1 MTAFPLPPRL
11 ARLMVAG
18 QDEQCAVELAAV
30 AALMQGEGVAVKG
43 GLNDHL
49 RDSADYTDF
58 QAEWRAV
65 EKAVDAGF
73 GAGGVY
79 PAGGISS
86 RGTREAWVGIP
97 AASVRSGSRGKARK
111 RRDRILRRQRPAVD
125 CR

>member
-1 MTAFPLPPRL
+1 
-11 ARLMVAG
+11 MVAG

-73 GAGGVY
+73 GA
-79 PAGGISS
+79 AACTRWGISS
-86 RGTREAWVGIP
+86 RGARGGHGWHTGSFCP
-97 AASVRSGSRGKARK
+97 SAAGEKPGK
-111 RRDRILRRQRPAVD
+111 RRDRILRRRALP
-125 CR
+125 